1 MASTTNR
8 TLLAFSFLAA
18 SILIICGVLT
28 AFHSPI
34 NNQLAEPKVFPQP
47 GIPFAPP
54 HYICYRAGGLLVID
68 GKLDEPSWKKAAW
81 TEDFV
86 DIEGSLKP
94 KPRFRTRAKILWD
107 ESFLYISA
115 ELEEPDV
122 WGTLTK
128 RDSIIF
134 LDNDFEVFIDPDAD
148 THNYYELEI
157 NALGTEWDLFLIR
170 PYRDTGPA
178 IHAWDIQ
185 DLKTKVNVDGT
196 LNKPGDKDR
205 SWRVEIAMPWDV
217 LKEAVPGK
225 KPPVAGDQW
234 RVDFSRV
241 EYRVEPKDGAYTK
254 ITDPKTGKPLP
265 EDNWVWAPTG
275 LINIHYP
282 EMWAYVQFSD
292 RNVGEEK
299 EPFVVKPEEAAKW
312 ALRQVYYKEKTF
324 HLNSGRYT
332 DSLAELGL
340 QKMNVKGYQWPPQ
353 IKSTWNLWEA
363 YLESEDGKKKIFIA
377 SNGQVGKKDF
387 SPNEK

>member
-1 MASTTNR
+1 MALKTNR
-8 TLLAFSFLAA
+8 TLLAFLFFAGSSV
-18 SILIICGVLT
+18 SIFGALG
-28 AFHSPI
+28 AFCLPGYSQTVEAKI
-34 NNQLAEPKVFPQP
+34 FPEP

-54 HYICYRAGGLLVID
+54 HYICYRAGGPVVID
-68 GKLDEPSWKKAAW
+68 GKLDEPAWQKAAW

-107 ESFLYISA
+107 ESFLYIGA
-115 ELEEPDV
+115 ELEDPDI

-134 LDNDFEVFIDPDAD
+134 LDDDFEVFIDPDAD

-157 NALGTEWDLFLIR
+157 NALGTEWDLFLIK

-185 DLKTKVNVDGT
+185 GLKTKVYADGT
-196 LNKPGDKDR
+196 INKPGDKDK
-205 SWRVEIAMPWDV
+205 SWNIEIAMPWDV

-225 KPPVAGDQW
+225 KPPAAGDEW

-241 EYRVEPKDGAYTK
+241 EYRVEVKNGTYTK
-254 ITDPKTGKPLP
+254 VKDPKTGKPLS

-275 LINIHYP
+275 LIDIHYP
-282 EMWAYVQFSD
+282 EMWGYVQFSD
-292 RNVGEEK
+292 WNAGEGK
-299 EPFVVKPEEAAKW
+299 DVFVMKREEAAKW

-324 HLNSGRYT
+324 YLNSGRYT
-332 DSLAELGL
+332 DSLAELRL

-353 IKSTWNLWEA
+353 IQSTWNLWEA
-363 YLESEDGKKKIFIA
+363 YLESEDGKERIFIA